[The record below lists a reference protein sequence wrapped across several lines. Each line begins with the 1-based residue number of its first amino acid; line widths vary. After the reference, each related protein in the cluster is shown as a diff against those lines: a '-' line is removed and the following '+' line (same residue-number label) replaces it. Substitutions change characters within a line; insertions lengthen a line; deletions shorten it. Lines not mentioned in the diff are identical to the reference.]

1 MQEALQGLHTVGS
14 VVTITSRPTDTEE
27 EFVVSSF
34 MSTGCGCRKAKG
46 APCYRQFSLSYVEE
60 FRASCAE
67 LTPAEL
73 DMVIMGQL
81 AAGMNTS
88 DTVSTTARH
97 KDDDRE
103 KCYTSF
109 THQGKPVCVRM
120 FRFLHGVGE
129 KRLKNLTKSLKRN
142 GLCPRVHGNTNKRPK
157 HALSFSSTEY
167 VVRFLFSF
175 AEQHALLLPGRIP
188 GYSRD
193 DLQLLPSSTSK
204 RAVWKVY
211 HEAAEAESTI
221 HPVAYSTFCYLW
233 RTLVPSVVV
242 MKPRSDLCW
251 QCQQNSAAIV
261 RMANGSEA
269 EKTSIISDALEHL
282 RVVKMER
289 AQYKATCEE
298 CKESVRAHFV
308 TNGEFTPPPPCSR
321 TPFNTNDIKVH
332 YSFDYA
338 QQVHYPSDPLQP
350 GPIYFLTPRKCT
362 VFGVNCEALPRQ
374 VNFLTDEAGDC
385 GKGANAVVSRLDF
398 FFDHHGFGEKHVFL
412 HADNCTGQNKN
423 NCMVQY
429 LAWRVMTKRHTT
441 ITLSFLP
448 VGHTKFSPD
457 WCFGLFKRQY
467 RRTKVGSLQNIAK
480 VVNSSAECNV
490 AQLVSREDGTTIVPT
505 MDWTDFFATKLKK
518 IQGIKKFHHF
528 RVTSS
533 SPGHVFVKERSDTV
547 ERDID
552 LLKEPWT
559 PDVDAKPG
567 VIPPKGLSP
576 DRQWYL
582 YEQIRPFCPP
592 DDQDSVCP
600 LPSVPRPGGSKRG
613 TPHPEGALPDP
624 DPPASPPPPKRQR
637 TCGICHTVGH
647 DRRSC
652 PDK

>member
-1 MQEALQGLHTVGS
+1 MHSDEDDDETASSELVDTEERVQESLQGLRTVAS
-14 VVTITSRPTDTEE
+14 VVTITSQPTDTEE
-27 EFVVSSF
+27 EVAVSTF
-34 MSTGCGCRKAKG
+34 MSTGCRCHKVKG
-46 APCYRQFSLSYVEE
+46 ASCYRQFSLSYVEE
-60 FRASCAE
+60 FRASCSE

-81 AAGMNTS
+81 AAAMNTS
-88 DTVSTTARH
+88 ETVSTTARH

-109 THQGKPVCVRM
+109 SHQGKPVCVRI
-120 FRFLHGVGE
+120 FRFLHRVGE
-129 KRLKNLTKSLKRN
+129 RRLKNLTKSLKCN
-142 GLCPRVHGNTNKRPK
+142 GLRPRVHGNTNMRPK

-167 VVRFLFSF
+167 VVRFLFSY
-175 AEQHALLLPGRIP
+175 AEQHALLLPGRVP

-204 RAVWKVY
+204 WSVWKVY
-211 HEAAEAESTI
+211 HEAAEAEGTI
-221 HPVAYSTFCYLW
+221 HPVAYTTFCYLW

-261 RMANGSEA
+261 HMANGSEA
-269 EKTSIISDALEHL
+269 EKTTTISDALEHL
-282 RVVKMER
+282 RVVKME
-289 AQYKATCEE
+289 
-298 CKESVRAHFV
+298 
-308 TNGEFTPPPPCSR
+308 
-321 TPFNTNDIKVH
+321 
-332 YSFDYA
+332 
-338 QQVHYPSDPLQP
+338 
-350 GPIYFLTPRKCT
+350 
-362 VFGVNCEALPRQ
+362 
-374 VNFLTDEAGDC
+374 TDEVGDC
-385 GKGANAVVSRLDF
+385 GKGANAVISRLDF
-398 FFDHHGFGEKHVFL
+398 FFDHHGFGEKDVFL

-429 LAWRVMTKRHTT
+429 LVWRVITKRHTN

-467 RRTKVGSLQNIAK
+467 RRMKVGSLQNIAEI
-480 VVNSSAECNV
+480 VNTSAECNV
-490 AQLVSREDGTTIVPT
+490 AQLVSREDGSTIVPT
-505 MDWTDFFATKLKK
+505 LDWTDFFATKMKK
-518 IQGIKKFHHF
+518 IQGIKKLHHF
-528 RVTSS
+528 CVTSS
-533 SPGHVFVKERSDTV
+533 SPGHVFVKERSDTA

-552 LLKEPWT
+552 LLKELWT
-559 PDVDAKPG
+559 PDEDAKPD
-567 VIPPKGLSP
+567 VIPPKGLSHN
-576 DRQWYL
+576 RQWYL

-613 TPHPEGALPDP
+613 TPHPEEALPDP

-637 TCGICHTVGH
+637 TCGICHAVGH